1 MANKSDVMTR
11 VEASGAVAVLRG
23 VPGEQIVPVAEALL
37 AGGVTALEVTAD
49 NPDAIEMIAD
59 LDAAVGDEAVVGAG
73 TVLDSSTAVDAI
85 RAGAEFVVAPH
96 FDPEV
101 VDTCNRYGTVV
112 APGIYTPT
120 EAVEAAQQGKGIRQ
134 HHAGGGLLKQTQ
146 VAEAGRAE
154 LEAVGGVRPVTHGAD
169 GKAPARGLHS
179 EKVIPLGQLE
189 AARGFFLR
197 GDGPFLQALE
207 PLLNDPQALAEAL
220 AQHAGAPDVR
230 ARLAAAGVRFV
241 RERFAMEAGI
251 DRLAARFGL
260 PVTHEPSQERIPE
273 PTCASSSTHR

>member
-11 VEASGAVAVLRG
+11 VEESGAVAVLRG
-23 VPGEQIVPVAEALL
+23 VPGEKIVPVAEALL

-49 NPDAIEMIAD
+49 NPDAIEMVAD

-120 EAVEAAQQGKGIRQ
+120 EAVEAAQQGADFLKLFPASS
-134 HHAGGGLLKQTQ
+134 AGSGHLSSIQ
-146 VAEAGRAE
+146 
-154 LEAVGGVRPVTHGAD
+154 GA
-169 GKAPARGLHS
+169 
-179 EKVIPLGQLE
+179 LGQLDVMPTGGIGPDNAGE
-189 AARGFFLR
+189 FVESGAFVVGAGGALVDRAAIEREDYAVLT
-197 GDGPFLQALE
+197 E
-207 PLLNDPQALAEAL
+207 NAEELVA
-220 AQHAGAPDVR
+220 AVES
-230 ARLAAAGVRFV
+230 ARK
-241 RERFAMEAGI
+241 
-251 DRLAARFGL
+251 
-260 PVTHEPSQERIPE
+260 
-273 PTCASSSTHR
+273 

>member
-23 VPGEQIVPVAEALL
+23 VPGEQILPVAEALL

-120 EAVEAAQQGKGIRQ
+120 EAVEAAQQGADFLKLFPASS
-134 HHAGGGLLKQTQ
+134 AG
-146 VAEAGRAE
+146 AGH
-154 LEAVGGVRPVTHGAD
+154 LSSIQGA
-169 GKAPARGLHS
+169 
-179 EKVIPLGQLE
+179 LGQLDVMPTGGIGPDNAGE
-189 AARGFFLR
+189 FVESGAFVVGAGGALVDRGAIER
-197 GDGPFLQALE
+197 E
-207 PLLNDPQALAEAL
+207 EYSVLAENAEEL
-220 AQHAGAPDVR
+220 VAAVES
-230 ARLAAAGVRFV
+230 AR
-241 RERFAMEAGI
+241 E
-251 DRLAARFGL
+251 
-260 PVTHEPSQERIPE
+260 
-273 PTCASSSTHR
+273 